1 MLWGQRQVQPKWGHQ
16 VPSALRVQAN
26 DQLSV
31 PADLNFLGT
40 AQSEDCNIMQNGSK
54 EKPDTDQSL
63 AKTQLNNTK
72 VALSSEYWASHAL
85 PKNESNLPL
94 WTWAG
99 WKPYQTQPHKVDV
112 LFNWHTCAGKDE
124 NADNKTKRQRTGLTR
139 SQGDPNLEYAYNAKT
154 ILKCL
159 SCPGSLSTI
168 YNSRTFSKKE
178 VNLTFLSLFVN

>member
-31 PADLNFLGT
+31 PADLNFLGI
-40 AQSEDCNIMQNGSK
+40 AQSEYCNIMQNGSK

-94 WTWAG
+94 WMWAG
-99 WKPYQTQPHKVDV
+99 WKPYQTQPHKVVCFLIGTRV
-112 LFNWHTCAGKDE
+112 LGRMKM
-124 NADNKTKRQRTGLTR
+124 LTTR
-139 SQGDPNLEYAYNAKT
+139 PRDKEQD
-154 ILKCL
+154 
-159 SCPGSLSTI
+159 SLGARVI
-168 YNSRTFSKKE
+168 QI
-178 VNLTFLSLFVN
+178 